1 MASREYRSGSN
12 FDVEVVLLV
21 GHLEHQRPR
30 KMVDADVVTVNN
42 QTAAADAHFDLN
54 QLRILATST
63 HAQCQVAA
71 LITDQHLCTQ
81 VCAEVCSQVCTQA
94 RHQACIQMCSSVLN
108 SQV

>member
-1 MASREYRSGSN
+1 VDRQTDRQTVARAGYRSGSN

-21 GHLEHQRPR
+21 GHLEHERPR

-63 HAQCQVAA
+63 
-71 LITDQHLCTQ
+71 
-81 VCAEVCSQVCTQA
+81 
-94 RHQACIQMCSSVLN
+94 
-108 SQV
+108 